1 LRVEPFIEPP
11 LPFLA
16 PSLYSLNLSAH
27 QLDLLH
33 RIKTVIDRNRA
44 LAKDLG
50 ISGTPGFVVGAKLV
64 HGALDVNSL
73 NDLVA

>member
-1 LRVEPFIEPP
+1 MRVEPSNEPP
-11 LPFLA
+11 LPSLA
-16 PSLYSLNLSAH
+16 PFHSSLNLSKH
-27 QLDLLH
+27 PSDVLH

-44 LAKDLG
+44 LANDLG